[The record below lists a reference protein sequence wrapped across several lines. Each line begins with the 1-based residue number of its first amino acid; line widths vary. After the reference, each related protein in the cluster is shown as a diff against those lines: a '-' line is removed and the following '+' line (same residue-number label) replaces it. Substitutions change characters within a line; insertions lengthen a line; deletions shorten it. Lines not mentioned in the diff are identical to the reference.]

1 MISEIVTLISQASW
15 DEFLIQGSRA
25 QPLWTSSPP
34 ELHGLWR
41 NGQPSKTPCG
51 MQYSNQASHR
61 AAPGERSKRAENA
74 ILAGQPAVSIP
85 VCHPYSGAPEQTH
98 R

>member
-15 DEFLIQGSRA
+15 DEFLIRGSRE

-41 NGQPSKTPCG
+41 NGPPSKTPCD
-51 MQYSNQASHR
+51 MQYSIQASHR
-61 AAPGERSKRAENA
+61 AAPGGRSKRAENA
-74 ILAGQPAVSIP
+74 RMAGLPAQCIP
-85 VCHPYSGAPEQTH
+85 VCHRYARAAEQT
-98 R
+98 RR